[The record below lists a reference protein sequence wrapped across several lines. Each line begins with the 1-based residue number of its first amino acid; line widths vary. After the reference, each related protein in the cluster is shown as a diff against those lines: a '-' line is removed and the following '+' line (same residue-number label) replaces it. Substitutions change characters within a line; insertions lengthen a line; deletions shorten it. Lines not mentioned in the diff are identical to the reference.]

1 MMTVNNSFKKAVR
14 TRMEITGEPFSVAKR
29 YLDKSFSYPT
39 EISELDN
46 LIEGI
51 QSSRAYLI
59 TSLPNPSSR
68 LRSTIKLV
76 EPLLNNNVQI
86 AWIEP
91 ELSVNEFKNRFTT
104 KQLDNLSYVDA
115 ANEPSDF
122 VSDLK
127 ALIIKNDIKVIVVD
141 NLKLAA
147 HNYYTNSGRSLPYL
161 SAKLLMELKRI
172 TVEANVALIVNT
184 PLHRNAIFN
193 QPFMYEASELE
204 TTADVVMQIS
214 VNEDETGFDL
224 NITKNRSG
232 STGKVNNF
240 LMNL

>member
-39 EISELDN
+39 EILELDN

-59 TSLPNPSSR
+59 TSLPNYSSR

-76 EPLLNNNVQI
+76 EPLLNNNVKI
-86 AWIEP
+86 VWIEP
-91 ELSVNEFKNRFTT
+91 ELSVNEFKNRFTAQ
-104 KQLDNLSYVDA
+104 QLSNLSYVDA
-115 ANEPSDF
+115 ANGPSDF
-122 VSDLK
+122 VSGLK
-127 ALIIKNDIKVIVVD
+127 ALIVKDDIKVIVVD

-147 HNYYTNSGRSLPYL
+147 HNYYAHSGRSLPYL

-172 TVEANVALIVNT
+172 TVEANIALIVNT
-184 PLHRNAIFN
+184 PLHSNTIFN

-204 TTADVVMQIS
+204 TTADVVMQMS
-214 VNEDETGFDL
+214 ASEDETCFDL
-224 NITKNRSG
+224 NVTKNRSG
-232 STGKVNNF
+232 NTGKVNSF
-240 LMNL
+240 IVTP